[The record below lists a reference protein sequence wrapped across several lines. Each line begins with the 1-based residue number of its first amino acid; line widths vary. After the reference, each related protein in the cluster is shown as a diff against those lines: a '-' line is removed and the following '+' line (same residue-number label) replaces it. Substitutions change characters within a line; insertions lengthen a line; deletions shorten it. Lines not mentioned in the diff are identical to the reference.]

1 MTVGGAVDNASGGPG
16 GTEGAFHV
24 GARGDLL
31 FFRNRGADM
40 ALGPYV
46 DAATAGLHHLDVGG
60 GIEWLAPLVKDE
72 LPFVLSAG
80 PFWRNGDGHSW
91 SPGVEATLFFGS
103 RSYNFHSW
111 YGLAA
116 GAFAQTRWLPLPPS
130 ALDVVFGVQIDV
142 ELLLLPALFVYEAVA
157 H

>member
-1 MTVGGAVDNASGGPG
+1 MTVGGAIDNAAGQGA
-16 GTEGAFHV
+16 TQGAFHV
-24 GARGDLL
+24 GGRGDML
-31 FFRNRGADM
+31 FFRNRGGDM
-40 ALGPYV
+40 AFGPYV
-46 DAATAGLHHLDVGG
+46 DAATASFHHLDLGG

-91 SPGVEATLFFGS
+91 SPGVEATVFFGS

-116 GAFAQTRWLPLPPS
+116 GAFAQTRWLPRSPS
-130 ALDVVFGVQIDV
+130 TLDLVLGIQIDA
-142 ELLLLPALFVYEAVA
+142 ELLLLPALFVYEALV